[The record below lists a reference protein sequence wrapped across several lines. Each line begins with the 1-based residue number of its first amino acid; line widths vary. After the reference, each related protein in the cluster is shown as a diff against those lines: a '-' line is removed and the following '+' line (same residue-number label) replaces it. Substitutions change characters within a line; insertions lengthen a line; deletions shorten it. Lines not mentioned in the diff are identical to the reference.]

1 MTRSSVSARRS
12 PRNPADHDASIQSE
26 ELHWHELPDA
36 FLSEQGTVHL
46 KAPLD
51 ADLSELQRQLRRG
64 RYRHPFVFDDGE
76 TLRLHF
82 NLRYV
87 QSAMSIADPDALQLM
102 YTQKMMAFLLLLPD
116 PRHIVIV
123 GLGGGSLTKFCYQQ
137 LPRARITTIEIN
149 QQIIGFG
156 ELFQVPPPNSR
167 MRILHAD
174 AADYFADTRERVDV
188 VLLDGCDRNGVVPAL
203 CEAGFY
209 RHLRKRLR
217 PGGVLAVNLI
227 GHAHNAAQLQAMIAE
242 EFGNPV
248 MTLDVSD
255 GGNRIVFAINE
266 AQPSPDWPAIGR
278 HAAEL
283 AQRHGLEFP
292 AYARGLQR
300 SYQRQAP
307 KRP

>member
-1 MTRSSVSARRS
+1 MTRSPASGGKARHT
-12 PRNPADHDASIQSE
+12 PAGDKDGAPPE
-26 ELHWHELPDA
+26 ELYWHELPDA

-64 RYRHPFVFDDGE
+64 NYRHPFVFDDGE

-87 QSAMSIADPDALQLM
+87 QSAMSIAEPDALQLM
-102 YTQKMMAFLLLLPD
+102 YTQKMTAFLLLRD

-123 GLGGGSLTKFCYQQ
+123 GLGGGSLTKFCYQR

-156 ELFQVPPPNSR
+156 ELFQVPPPNNR

-174 AADYFADTRERVDV
+174 AADYFAGTRERVDV
-188 VLLDGCDRNGVVPAL
+188 VLLDGCDRHGVVPAL
-203 CEAGFY
+203 CKPGFY
-209 RHLRKRLR
+209 RNLRKRLR

-227 GHAHNAAQLQAMIAE
+227 GHAHDADQLQTMIAE
-242 EFGNPV
+242 EFGSPV

-255 GGNRIVFAINE
+255 GGNRIVFVVNE
-266 AQPSPDWPAIGR
+266 AQASPDWDAIKLR
-278 HAAEL
+278 AAEL
-283 AQRHGLEFP
+283 AQQHDLDFR

-300 SYQRQAP
+300 SYQRLAL
-307 KRP
+307 KRV

>member
-1 MTRSSVSARRS
+1 MSQSPASGRSLE
-12 PRNPADHDASIQSE
+12 ASIPTE
-26 ELHWHELPDA
+26 ELYWHELPDA

-64 RYRHPFVFDDGE
+64 NYRHPFVFDDGE

-87 QSAMSIADPDALQLM
+87 QSAMSIAEPDALQLM
-102 YTQKMMAFLLLLPD
+102 YTQKMMAFLLLLPN

-156 ELFQVPPPNSR
+156 ELFQVPPPNKR
-167 MRILHAD
+167 TRILHAD
-174 AADYFADTRERVDV
+174 AADYFAATRERADV
-188 VLLDGCDRNGVVPAL
+188 VLLDGCDRHGVVPAL
-203 CEAGFY
+203 CEPGFY
-209 RHLRKRLR
+209 RNLRKRLQ

-227 GHAHNAAQLQAMIAE
+227 GHAHNADQLQALIAA
-242 EFGNPV
+242 EFASPV

-255 GGNRIVFAINE
+255 GGNRIVFAINA
-266 AQPSPDWPAIGR
+266 AQPSPDW
-278 HAAEL
+278 AAVRALAPVL

-300 SYQRQAP
+300 SYQRQP
-307 KRP
+307 RKRV